1 MWVFRSVLLWRCR
14 FFMRC
19 NVHAVGFLIQFLPRR
34 QDWSATFF
42 FIFLQRQTTS
52 SLEKK
57 KANFLLHQWIQLT
70 FSYIFYSSK
79 KSFKKRYAIGLLSL
93 YRELPSMILPTQSIK
108 ADRSSM
114 HESLQLDTTIL
125 LGIFT
130 VTFHFDYSL
139 LYLIPVST
147 AASGYT
153 V

>member
-1 MWVFRSVLLWRCR
+1 
-14 FFMRC
+14 
-19 NVHAVGFLIQFLPRR
+19 
-34 QDWSATFF
+34 
-42 FIFLQRQTTS
+42 
-52 SLEKK
+52 
-57 KANFLLHQWIQLT
+57 
-70 FSYIFYSSK
+70 
-79 KSFKKRYAIGLLSL
+79 
-93 YRELPSMILPTQSIK
+93 MILPTQSIK

-130 VTFHFDYSL
+130 VTFHFDYSV